1 MGRVRSRVAEHTW
14 GAFDLT
20 ELQGIPAMD
29 IAAQLEMN
37 VDQAT
42 YGLADLGP
50 DDLLLT
56 RGVRGLEAPDT
67 ALVF

>member
-1 MGRVRSRVAEHTW
+1 MVTA
-14 GAFDLT
+14 
-20 ELQGIPAMD
+20 PATVWVE
-29 IAAQLEMN
+29 AHKKN

-50 DDLLLT
+50 DDLPLT